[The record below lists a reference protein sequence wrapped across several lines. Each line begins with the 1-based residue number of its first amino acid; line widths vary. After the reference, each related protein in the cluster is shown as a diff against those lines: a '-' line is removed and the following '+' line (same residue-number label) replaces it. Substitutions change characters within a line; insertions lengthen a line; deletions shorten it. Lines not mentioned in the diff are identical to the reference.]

1 MHFRC
6 LAINNVMIHNNC
18 DCYRKIYAIHGIMD
32 DFLKRLPGYN
42 LRRASTVIL
51 SELTDGLSE
60 LDLRPSDAS
69 MLITIDDHPRV
80 TPSELGR
87 ILGIQ
92 RANMVPMVVR
102 LEDRGE
108 IVRIK
113 RDGRSFGLELTQK
126 GSELCNRA
134 KAILLKY
141 EENFLKRVPPEHRE
155 HLLPA
160 LRALWDH
167 SAS

>member
-1 MHFRC
+1 ME
-6 LAINNVMIHNNC
+6 
-18 DCYRKIYAIHGIMD
+18 
-32 DFLKRLPGYN
+32 DFLNRLPGYN

-60 LDLRPSDAS
+60 LELRPSDAS
-69 MLITIDDHPRV
+69 MLITIDSNPRI

-92 RANMVPMVVR
+92 RANMVPMVAR

-113 RDGRSFGLELTQK
+113 RDGRSFGLELTQQ

-134 KAILLKY
+134 KAILLEY
-141 EENFLKRVPPEHRE
+141 EDRFLLRVPAEHRE

-160 LRALWDH
+160 LRALWDQT
-167 SAS
+167 SA